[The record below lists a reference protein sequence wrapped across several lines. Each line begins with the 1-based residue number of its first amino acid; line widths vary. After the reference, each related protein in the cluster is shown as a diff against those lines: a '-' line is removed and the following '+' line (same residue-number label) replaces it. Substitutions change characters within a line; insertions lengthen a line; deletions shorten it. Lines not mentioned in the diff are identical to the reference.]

1 MRAMG
6 GRVGRS
12 QRWYA
17 VVGVVLTGIFGAV
30 VNLATSGF
38 DVADRKW
45 WLTVAAVVLLVVL
58 VAVTYFQTDSGSLA
72 DWDNTVEA
80 EAARLA
86 SEVERRGSAQRARYG
101 SSLLQLR
108 FRLAPAKVVGQLPN
122 VRVSAY
128 AGAFPTTKLD
138 GRLDDIADVYRQSTG
153 WLVVL
158 GGPGAG
164 KSVLARHL
172 VVRLMETR
180 KPDEVRIPV
189 VFPVHT
195 WDPDVEFEQ
204 WLAQCL
210 MRDFNG
216 LKREGPG
223 GTNVAAALVEHGH
236 ILPILDRFDEI
247 PQRRLRDALRELN
260 HAPMPLVLLS
270 RTETY
275 AELVKEGVALR
286 RADVI
291 ALDDLTLRDLRRAL
305 PTDTRTE
312 AGRAKWDVV
321 LDPLSE
327 SGDAGGVSALASP
340 LMVSLARAVYEEPGE
355 NPADMLESSG
365 RRLRDAEELK
375 SRLLARFVSTV
386 YRRQSPWRP
395 ENAERWLGYLART
408 NGPGDFAWWKLVDS
422 VPRRHRVGAFLVL
435 GAVLGAAAGGLRLG
449 WTGLVLGALIVGVLG
464 ALIGWSQGP
473 EPERMDLKLSGR
485 AKHALAQVVPGV
497 VGGLIVGIVGFFLV
511 GQWGWWTL
519 GVAGAL
525 GNAVGGGLTGWARHR
540 AWNDSAKP
548 ILKEVGLGACGG
560 AAGAST
566 VGAIGA
572 LSHAPTGQNLPLWLL
587 AGLIVGVAFTPGA
600 GLLAEP
606 EVEVAVTPTALLRS
620 NRRYAVLQ
628 TIMVTITFGLA
639 IGIFTGIVN
648 GFVFGCAIGAAFGV
662 GAHAWGRWL
671 IIGRVWLPLTGRLPF
686 RKVWRFLEDA
696 QERGLL
702 RQRGAFYEFRH
713 ALLRDTVAARYAASS
728 RTRFWSD

>member
-128 AGAFPTTKLD
+128 AGAFPTTNLD
-138 GRLDDIADVYRQSTG
+138 GRLDDIADVYRRSTG

-195 WDPDVEFEQ
+195 WDPDVEFEK

-236 ILPILDRFDEI
+236 ILPILDGFDEI

-525 GNAVGGGLTGWARHR
+525 GNAVGDGLTGWARHR

>member
-1 MRAMG
+1 MS
-6 GRVGRS
+6 RS

-17 VVGVVLTGIFGAV
+17 TAGVVLTGILGAV

-38 DVADRKW
+38 DMADRKW
-45 WLTVAAVVLLVVL
+45 WLTVAAMILLVVL
-58 VAVTYFQTDSGSLA
+58 VAVTYFQTDPGSPA
-72 DWDNTVEA
+72 DWENTVET

-86 SEVERRGSAQRARYG
+86 FEVKCRGSVPQDGYAG
-101 SSLLQLR
+101 SLLQLR
-108 FRLAPAKVVGQLPN
+108 IRPAPAKVVGQLPTG
-122 VRVSAY
+122 RVTAY
-128 AGAFPTTKLD
+128 GGALSTAKRD
-138 GRLDDIADVYRQSTG
+138 DRLDDIADVYRRSTG

-172 VVRLMETR
+172 VALLMETR

-189 VFPVHT
+189 VFPLHT
-195 WDPDVEFEQ
+195 WDPDVEFGQ

-216 LKREGPG
+216 LKRQGPG
-223 GTNVAAALVEHGH
+223 GTNIATALVEHGH
-236 ILPILDRFDEI
+236 ILPILDGFDEI
-247 PQRRLRDALRELN
+247 PKGRRRDALRELN
-260 HAPMPLVLLS
+260 HTPMPLVLLS
-270 RTETY
+270 RTEAY
-275 AELVKEGVALR
+275 ADLVQEGIALR
-286 RADVI
+286 RSDVI
-291 ALDDLTLRDLRRAL
+291 VVEDLTLRDLRSVL

-312 AGRAKWDVV
+312 TGKAKWDAV
-321 LDPLSE
+321 LDPLNE
-327 SGDAGGVSALASP
+327 TGEAGGISALASP

-365 RRLRDAEELK
+365 RRLRDADELR
-375 SRLLARFVSTV
+375 SRLLSRFVSTA
-386 YRRQSPWRP
+386 YRRPSPWRS
-395 ENAERWLGYLART
+395 ENAERWLGYLARM

-422 VPRRHRVGAFLVL
+422 VPRRHRVGAFLVP
-435 GAVLGAAAGGLRLG
+435 GAVLGATAGGLQLG
-449 WTGLVLGALIVGVLG
+449 WTGLVLGALIVAVLG

-485 AKHALAQVVPGV
+485 AKYALAQVVPGV

-511 GQWGWWTL
+511 GQWGWWML

-548 ILKEVGLGACGG
+548 ILKEVGLGAVGG
-560 AAGAST
+560 AAGAFA
-566 VGAIGA
+566 VGAVGA
-572 LSHAPTGQNLPLWLL
+572 LSHASTGENLPLWLL

-628 TIMVTITFGLA
+628 TIMVTIAFGLV
-639 IGIFTGIVN
+639 IGVFTGVAN
-648 GFVFGCAIGAAFGV
+648 GVVFGCAIGAAFGV

-671 IIGRVWLPLTGRLPF
+671 IIGRFWLPLTGRLPF

-702 RQRGAFYEFRH
+702 RQRGAFYEYRH
-713 ALLRDTVAARYAASS
+713 ALLRETLAARYATNSH
-728 RTRFWSD
+728 TRFWRD